1 MVFCCFPTSTKCEWA
16 NLRGFVAQY
25 NETNGKTYSRGA
37 CLDVEERRS
46 RQPELLLVADGETSI
61 VIEHKSIVWPPAYFS
76 DHHNEH
82 LLGKLVTSSVCD
94 LFRDSVYEFDFCEK
108 SLKSKRKR
116 EVEEF
121 AEQIARFVRSNRT
134 IAKSR
139 RGISRSQ
146 PIPWRFHRLS
156 PFEVEESGRKNGI
169 VTTVSS
175 GTWSDGLAEFLNGDD
190 EEAKAGYSEQFEVAA
205 ATASEKFS
213 EYSHCLKFLLVQ
225 FHGDSSFT
233 LDDDDMVAIIQ
244 SANLP
249 GTIDHVWV
257 AQKDWGTGDEYELS
271 WHHVR

>member
-1 MVFCCFPTSTKCEWA
+1 M
-16 NLRGFVAQY
+16 
-25 NETNGKTYSRGA
+25 
-37 CLDVEERRS
+37 
-46 RQPELLLVADGETSI
+46 
-61 VIEHKSIVWPPAYFS
+61 
-76 DHHNEH
+76 
-82 LLGKLVTSSVCD
+82 GKLVSSSVVD
-94 LFRDSVYEFDFCEK
+94 LFGDSVYEFEFYEK
-108 SLKSKRKR
+108 SLRSKKKR

-121 AEQIARFVRSNRT
+121 AVQIACFVRSNRA

-169 VTTVSS
+169 VMTVSS
-175 GTWSDGLAEFLNGDD
+175 GTWSDGLAEFQNGDD

-205 ATASEKFS
+205 ANASEKFN

-233 LDDDDMVAIIQ
+233 LDDDEMVEIIQ

-249 GTIDHVWV
+249 EMIDEVWV
-257 AQKDWGTGDEYELS
+257 ARQHWVSGDEYDLS